1 MKAAV
6 REARAEAGGE
16 RGEGGV
22 GGDGGEGEGEGAVA
36 MSISRRVGAAVCAAS
51 GASSTPA
58 RPGCMT
64 ARVVALEF
72 ALCRFAGWWDWN
84 GRVVGATALRPRF
97 FWRCW

>member
-16 RGEGGV
+16 RG
-22 GGDGGEGEGEGAVA
+22 DGGEGARAGAVA
-36 MSISRRVGAAVCAAS
+36 VSISRRGGAAS
-51 GASSTPA
+51 SSTPA

-72 ALCRFAGWWDWN
+72 ALCGFAGWWDWK
-84 GRVVGATALRPRF
+84 GRRVGAAALRPRF
-97 FWRCW
+97 VWRCW

>member
-22 GGDGGEGEGEGAVA
+22 GGGWGAGAV
-36 MSISRRVGAAVCAAS
+36 SISRCGGGAVRAAS

-72 ALCRFAGWWDWN
+72 ALCRFAGWWNWP
-84 GRVVGATALRPRF
+84 GRGVGVAALRPRF